1 MSSHYQTPQNRPTGL
16 QRPLIGILEFGSEP
30 IRLTP
35 PVIDQRVPESD
46 KTRLKGHNQTVLVR
60 LRQGPATNSELAE
73 LLGPGSAWRT
83 RVSDVRL
90 WLERHTGETVEATKV
105 EGGLWSYRIIA
116 RGQGGK
122 P

>member
-1 MSSHYQTPQNRPTGL
+1 MASPTLTRQIAPGASCDAQRAFEWTPP
-16 QRPLIGILEFGSEP
+16 
-30 IRLTP
+30 P

-46 KTRLKGHNQTVLVR
+46 KTRLKGHNATVLAR
-60 LRQGPATNSELAE
+60 PRQGPATNVELAA

-105 EGGLWSYRIIA
+105 EGGLWSYRIV
-116 RGQGGK
+116 

>member
-1 MSSHYQTPQNRPTGL
+1 MSSPTPTRQIVPGASCDA
-16 QRPLIGILEFGSEP
+16 QRAFDWTPP
-30 IRLTP
+30 P

-46 KTRLKGHNQTVLVR
+46 KTRLKGHNAAVLLM
-60 LRQGPATNSELAE
+60 LRRGPATNAELAQM
-73 LLGPGSAWRT
+73 LGPGSAWRT

-105 EGGLWSYRIIA
+105 EGGLWSYRIV
-116 RGQGGK
+116 